1 MVRNPLQPSSPM
13 CYDTW
18 KIGNDQICNS
28 PYCKPY
34 NSYNVSSRNFLLD
47 QLIIRRLIFFSILST
62 HLVDIVLIL

>member
-18 KIGNDQICNS
+18 KIRNDQICNS
-28 PYCKPY
+28 PYCKTY
-34 NSYNVSSRNFLLD
+34 NSYNVSSRNFVLD
-47 QLIIRRLIFFSILST
+47 QLIICRLIFFSILST